1 MTDFN
6 SDLTRSVIQPIVLHL
21 VSERP
26 MYGYEM
32 IKIVNQRTQNEF
44 QWKEGTL
51 YPCLHRM
58 AAAGLIK
65 SDWQKAPGERQRKY
79 YSVTRKGTALAE
91 TRAGQWTRFAAAVN
105 AVLLTPQEATA

>member
-32 IKIVNQRTQNEF
+32 IKIVNQRTQNAL

-58 AAAGLIK
+58 EVAGLIK
-65 SDWQKAPGERQRKY
+65 SAWQGPPQGRKRKY
-79 YSVTRKGTALAE
+79 YSITRKGTALSQ
-91 TRAGQWTRFAAAVN
+91 TRTAQWTRFATAVN
-105 AVLLTPQEATA
+105 AVLLTPQGAPA